1 MRRAFVAACAVALL
15 AAGCAPSVK
24 DDNKP
29 FIVPQVGAPGI
40 DVDTPALRAL
50 KKTTDVPDCQPGSVT
65 NALPDVTLPCLGGG
79 TAVPL
84 RSLTGPLVINVWA
97 YWCTPCRDEM
107 PKYAD
112 FARLHPEVP
121 VIGIDYGD
129 FNPDEALGLAR
140 DSRVTFP
147 LLADPE
153 GLIGGR
159 KLAVNPDRT
168 LPIIVLVAADGSI
181 AWQGYQQ
188 IHDVAELEGLVRE
201 HLGIDL

>member
-1 MRRAFVAACAVALL
+1 MRRALVAVCAVALF
-15 AAGCAPSVK
+15 AAGCAPSAK
-24 DDNKP
+24 GDKQP
-29 FIVPQVGAPGI
+29 FIVDQVGPAKI
-40 DVDTPALRAL
+40 VVDTPELRAL
-50 KKTTDVPDCQPGSVT
+50 KKTTDVPDCQPGTGSSD
-65 NALPDVTLPCLGGG
+65 LPDVTLPCLGGG
-79 TAVPL
+79 TAVDL
-84 RSLTGPLVINVWA
+84 RSLSGPMVINVWA

-112 FARLHPEVP
+112 FARQHPDVS
-121 VIGIDYGD
+121 VVGIDYGD
-129 FNPDEALGLAR
+129 TNPDEALGLAR
-140 DSRVTFP
+140 DSGVAFP
-147 LLADPE
+147 LLADPN
-153 GLIGGR
+153 GLTGGR